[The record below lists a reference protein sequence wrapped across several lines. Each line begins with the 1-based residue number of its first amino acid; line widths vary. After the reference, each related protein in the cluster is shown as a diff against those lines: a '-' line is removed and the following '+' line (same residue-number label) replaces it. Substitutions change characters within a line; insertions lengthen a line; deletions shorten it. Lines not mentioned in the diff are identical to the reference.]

1 MKLKIL
7 HLEDNVMKQ
16 IAITR
21 VIQSVADAEIIWV
34 SDMASGMEKI
44 EEAIKQNEPFDLA
57 ITDMHYPLSKD
68 SESDLEAGETF
79 IAEIKNRNLNLP
91 VIICSSV
98 NRRNN
103 DILGCVWYHEAYDWE
118 SQMRELINQVL
129 KEKASV

>member
-7 HLEDNVMKQ
+7 HIEDDVMKQ

-21 VIQSVADAEIIWV
+21 VIQSVADAKIIWV

-68 SESDLEAGETF
+68 SESDLEAGEVF
-79 IAEIKNRNLNLP
+79 IAEVKNRKWNLP

-98 NRRNN
+98 NRKND
-103 DILGCVWYHEAYDWE
+103 DILGCVWYHETYDWE
-118 SQMRELINQVL
+118 SKMRELINQVL
-129 KEKASV
+129 RCKASV

>member
-34 SDMASGMEKI
+34 SDMASGIEKI
-44 EEAIKQNEPFDLA
+44 EEALKQDEPFDLA
-57 ITDMHYPLSKD
+57 ITDMHYPLSKV

-79 IAEIKNRNLNLP
+79 IAEVKNRKWNLP

-98 NRRNN
+98 NRRN
-103 DILGCVWYHEAYDWE
+103 DDVLGCVWYHEAYDWE
-118 SQMRELINQVL
+118 SKMRELINQVL
-129 KEKASV
+129 RDKVSV